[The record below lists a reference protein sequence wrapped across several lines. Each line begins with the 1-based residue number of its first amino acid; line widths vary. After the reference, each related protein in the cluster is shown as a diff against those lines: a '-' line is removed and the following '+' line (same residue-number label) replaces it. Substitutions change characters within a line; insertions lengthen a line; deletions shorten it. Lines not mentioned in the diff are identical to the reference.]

1 MSLSKAL
8 QVYHEALNKG
18 DIQKAYRSILSFIFE
33 LKTELGQ
40 KYPKYAISQ
49 VYQGYM
55 DMSYFAITPPELRA
69 KKLKIALVYLH
80 EANRFELWLSA
91 NNRKLQKEW
100 IDILNQV
107 ENRFKVFIL
116 FILFGVG
123 IDSIVEYIVHVSPN
137 FEAKEAL
144 KQSLTINIDRFIK
157 DMEGLINPEQGC
169 EHA

>member
-69 KKLKIALVYLH
+69 KKLKIALIYLH

-100 IDILNQV
+100 IDVLNQV
-107 ENRFKVFIL
+107 ENLDYRVSEL
-116 FILFGVG
+116 GVG

-137 FEAKEAL
+137 FEAKESL
-144 KQSLTINIDRFIK
+144 KQSLAMNIDRFIK
-157 DMEGLINPEQGC
+157 AMEGLINPEQGC

>member
-33 LKTELGQ
+33 LRTELEQ

-107 ENRFKVFIL
+107 ENLDYRVSEL
-116 FILFGVG
+116 GVG

>member
-18 DIQKAYRSILSFIFE
+18 DIQKAYQSILSFIFE

-107 ENRFKVFIL
+107 ENLDYRVSEL
-116 FILFGVG
+116 GVG

-137 FEAKEAL
+137 FEAKESL

>member
-8 QVYHEALNKG
+8 HVYHEALNKG

-33 LKTELGQ
+33 LRTELEQ
-40 KYPKYAISQ
+40 KYPEYAISQ

-100 IDILNQV
+100 IDVLNQV
-107 ENRFKVFIL
+107 ENLDYRVSEL
-116 FILFGVG
+116 GVG

>member
-8 QVYHEALNKG
+8 HVYHEALNKG

-33 LKTELGQ
+33 LRTELEQ
-40 KYPKYAISQ
+40 KYPEYAISQ

-80 EANRFELWLSA
+80 KANRFELWLSA

-100 IDILNQV
+100 IDVLNQV
-107 ENRFKVFIL
+107 ENLDYRVSEL
-116 FILFGVG
+116 GVG

-137 FEAKEAL
+137 FEAKESL
-144 KQSLTINIDRFIK
+144 KQSLAMNIDRFIK
-157 DMEGLINPEQGC
+157 AMEGLINPEQGC

>member
-18 DIQKAYRSILSFIFE
+18 DIQKAYRSILSFINE
-33 LKTELGQ
+33 LKTELEL
-40 KYPKYAISQ
+40 KYPEYARSQ

-107 ENRFKVFIL
+107 ENLDYRVSEL
-116 FILFGVG
+116 GVG

-169 EHA
+169 KHA

>member
-107 ENRFKVFIL
+107 ENLDYRVSEL
-116 FILFGVG
+116 GVG

-137 FEAKEAL
+137 FEAKESL
-144 KQSLTINIDRFIK
+144 KQSLAMNIDRFIK
-157 DMEGLINPEQGC
+157 AMEGLINSEQRC